1 MTDKLDLPE
10 AERTL
15 WVGSPSQ
22 WLNLWPF
29 LAGAC
34 FFWLVLPALWAFWR
48 YMEVRCTKY
57 QLSTQR
63 LSIRTGVFNVQS
75 VDVEHYRIKDH
86 SLDQPFLLRLVGLGN
101 VVLITSDSTYHH
113 ISLRAIGNADAFR
126 ELLRNSVE
134 HVRDVKGVREIDLNR
149 ELTSL

>member
-1 MTDKLDLPE
+1 MTAKSDPPE

-29 LAGAC
+29 VAGAF

-48 YMEVRCTKY
+48 YMQVRCTKY

-63 LSIRTGVFNVQS
+63 LSIRTGVINVQS

-101 VVLITSDSTYHH
+101 VVLTTSDSTYHR
-113 ISLRAIGNADAFR
+113 ISLRAITNPDAFR

-149 ELTSL
+149 EFTSL